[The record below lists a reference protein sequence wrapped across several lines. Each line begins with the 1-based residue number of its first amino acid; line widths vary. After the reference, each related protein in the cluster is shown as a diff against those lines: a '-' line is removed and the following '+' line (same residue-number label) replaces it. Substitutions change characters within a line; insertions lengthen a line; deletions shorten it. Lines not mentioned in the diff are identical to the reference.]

1 MSPLH
6 GSGPDRGE
14 PKEPVAR
21 ASTRDASA
29 PDIAV
34 IIPTRNR
41 LRALRKAID
50 SVFTQTYQNFELIVI
65 DDCSSDGTEA
75 YLASIADPRLKW
87 FRFDQ
92 WRNQNAARNHGV
104 AMSKAPILTLLDS
117 DDLYLPHR
125 LAETIAFFR
134 DNPKLDV
141 RLSSF
146 TFVAGEK
153 SEDLINLEGALSR
166 ADIEHYVIGVC
177 LNLGGSAIAMRRQVF
192 EEAGGYDETVLRM
205 TDREFLLCVARK
217 CGCYSTANI
226 DWIKNR
232 SPDSVS
238 NPSAGRIT
246 ALNAMCE
253 RHPVMLQKY
262 PVLFRYLVAR
272 EIVKPLLNL
281 RLRRVRAAL
290 TEASN
295 HPRTRM
301 PVWKVLSHYQ
311 RGRRQ
316 RHALRKEIAARWGAS
331 SAESDSP

>member
-1 MSPLH
+1 MSSLH
-6 GSGPDRGE
+6 GSGPDRNE
-14 PKEPVAR
+14 PKSAVAK
-21 ASTRDASA
+21 ASTQDASA
-29 PDIAV
+29 PEIAV

-41 LRALRKAID
+41 LSVLQKAID
-50 SVFTQTYQNFELIVI
+50 SVFTQTHQNFELIVV

-125 LAETIAFFR
+125 LAETLAFFR
-134 DNPKLDV
+134 DYPKLDV

-146 TFVAGEK
+146 TFVADAK
-153 SEDLINLEGALSR
+153 SDDLINLEGALSPS
-166 ADIEHYVIGVC
+166 DLEHYVIGVC
-177 LNLGGSAIAMRRQVF
+177 LNLGGSAIAMLRQVF

-217 CGCYSTANI
+217 YGCYSSAEI

-238 NPSAGRIT
+238 NPSVGRIT
-246 ALNAMCE
+246 ALDALCQ
-253 RHPVMLQKY
+253 RHPVILQRY

-281 RLRRVRAAL
+281 RLRGVRAAL
-290 TEASN
+290 AEASS
-295 HPRTRM
+295 HQRTRM
-301 PVWKVLSHYQ
+301 PVWQVLSHYR

-316 RHALRKEIAARWGAS
+316 RHALRKEIAARRGAS
-331 SAESDSP
+331 TVKFG

>member
-1 MSPLH
+1 MSSLH
-6 GSGPDRGE
+6 GSGPDRNE
-14 PKEPVAR
+14 PKSAVAK
-21 ASTRDASA
+21 ASTQDASA
-29 PDIAV
+29 PEIAV

-41 LRALRKAID
+41 LSVLQKAID
-50 SVFTQTYQNFELIVI
+50 SVFTQTHQNFELIVV

-125 LAETIAFFR
+125 LAETLAFFR
-134 DNPKLDV
+134 DYPKLDV

-146 TFVAGEK
+146 TFVADAK
-153 SEDLINLEGALSR
+153 SDDLINLEGALSPS
-166 ADIEHYVIGVC
+166 DLEHYVIGVC

-217 CGCYSTANI
+217 YGCYSSAEI

-238 NPSAGRIT
+238 NPSVGRIT
-246 ALNAMCE
+246 ALDALCQ
-253 RHPVMLQKY
+253 RHPVILQRY

-281 RLRRVRAAL
+281 RLRGVRAAL
-290 TEASN
+290 AEASS
-295 HPRTRM
+295 HQRTRM
-301 PVWKVLSHYQ
+301 PVWQVLSHYR

-316 RHALRKEIAARWGAS
+316 RHALRKEIAARRGAS
-331 SAESDSP
+331 TVKFG

>member
-1 MSPLH
+1 MSSLH
-6 GSGPDRGE
+6 GSGTGRNE
-14 PKEPVAR
+14 PKLSVAK
-21 ASTRDASA
+21 ALTQDASA
-29 PDIAV
+29 PEIAV

-41 LRALRKAID
+41 LNVLRKAID
-50 SVFTQTYQNFELIVI
+50 SVFTQTHKNFELIVV

-75 YLASIADPRLKW
+75 YLASVTDPRFKW

-117 DDLYLPHR
+117 DDSYLPHR
-125 LAETIAFFR
+125 LAETLAFFR
-134 DNPKLDV
+134 DNPKMDV

-146 TFVAGEK
+146 TSVAGAK
-153 SEDLINLEGALSR
+153 SDDLINLEGILSP
-166 ADIEHYVIGVC
+166 ADLEHYLIGVC
-177 LNLGGSAIAMRRQVF
+177 LNLGGSAIAIRRQVF
-192 EEAGGYDETVLRM
+192 DETGGYDESVLRM

-217 CGCYSTANI
+217 YGCYSSARI

-238 NPSAGRIT
+238 NPSVGRIT
-246 ALNAMCE
+246 ALDSLCQ
-253 RHPVMLQKY
+253 RHPAMLQTY

-281 RLRRVRAAL
+281 RLRDARAAL
-290 TEASN
+290 AEASN
-295 HPRTRM
+295 HPRTRT
-301 PVWKVLSHYQ
+301 PVWQILSHYQ

-331 SAESDSP
+331 SAESDST